1 MAITLKEL
9 AAGQNRLE
17 QQDAEP
23 LRMSA
28 KQFAAFAQALKSESN
43 IGAKTEA
50 KIFEEFVK
58 QTQKREELLKDATEE
73 QKTIFKELEESIKKL
88 RSGNRED
95 STKLKASIDGL
106 TRRLAGTAPTAARSK
121 MLAMATPPGKSPN
134 VFATPAK
141 TPNVFAPQ
149 LSPTNYDPFGD
160 ATTVGSVNKALGT
173 AQPAATAGGDFGLGA
188 ILGALGGLLLS
199 GFGKIIKAIGAMVGL
214 GSVADTIGDNLGGPG
229 APAGGAETDKK
240 KKGKAEPRA
249 RDAKGRYTKAPNPV
263 RGRLLGGL
271 GLGIAGM
278 AADYIGDKQVEAGN
292 VETGSALKTVGSV
305 AGYAGIGGTIGTVLG
320 MVGGPAGMVAGA
332 ALGTKLGAAYGAYKG
347 IGENYF
353 DSSNPAGSIGFDFKR
368 HKVGES
374 STEMKKIM
382 MDNQNLM
389 DQQEQAA
396 PVIINQP
403 QPVRPI
409 DTTPMIFAPGPSVR
423 PTESALE
430 SWISR
435 GFHAT

>member
-1 MAITLKEL
+1 MAISLKEL
-9 AAGQNRLE
+9 AAGQKRLE
-17 QQDAEP
+17 QQEEAPVRLNPDQFKGLVAA
-23 LRMSA
+23 LSGAASSA
-28 KQFAAFAQALKSESN
+28 
-43 IGAKTEA
+43 GAKGNA
-50 KIFEEFVK
+50 QIFDDFVT
-58 QTQKREELLKDATEE
+58 QTRKREELLKDATEE
-73 QKTIFKELEESIKKL
+73 QKTIFKELEEAIKNL

-95 STKLKASIDGL
+95 SIKLKASIDGL
-106 TRRLAGTAPTAARSK
+106 TRKLAGTAPTAARSK
-121 MLAMATPPGKSPN
+121 MLAMATPPGRSTGAS
-134 VFATPAK
+134 ATPVK
-141 TPNVFAPQ
+141 SPNVFAPQ
-149 LSPTNYDPFGD
+149 LSPSNYDPFGD
-160 ATTVGSVNKALGT
+160 AATVGSVPKVQGA
-173 AQPAATAGGDFGLGA
+173 AQAATATGDFGLGA
-188 ILGALGGLLLS
+188 ILGALGGLLLG
-199 GFGKIIKAIGAMVGL
+199 GFGKIIKAIGGMVGL
-214 GSVADTIGDNLGGPG
+214 SSAADAIGDRIGGPG
-229 APAGGAETDKK
+229 APAGGETDTK
-240 KKGKAEPRA
+240 KKGKAEPRS

-263 RGRLLGGL
+263 RGKLLGGL

-278 AADYIGDKQVEAGN
+278 AADYIGDQQVEEGN

-320 MVGGPAGMVAGA
+320 MIGGPAGMLAGA

-353 DSSNPAGSIGFDFKR
+353 DPNSSAGSIGFDFKR

-396 PVIINQP
+396 PIIINQP
-403 QPVRPI
+403 QPVRPV

-430 SWISR
+430 SWLSR